1 MELLF
6 NLLWLVIAVGA
17 AATYLRAKPAACTR
31 FRLGLG
37 ALLCVSAL
45 LLPAISITDD
55 LHFDAFAVEDSSSIK
70 KLAQAE
76 AHASPTSHIV
86 WFGISLLALLFA
98 PRQRSKWCPTV
109 ASFESF
115 PNSLCARSVLGRAPP
130 RRFASSGVVAA

>member
-1 MELLF
+1 MELLL
-6 NLLWLVIAVGA
+6 NLLWSVIVAGGV
-17 AATYLRAKPAACTR
+17 ATYLRGKPAAFTR

-76 AHASPTSHIV
+76 AHASPASHTA
-86 WFGISLLALLFA
+86 WFGISLLALLLA
-98 PRQRSKWCPTV
+98 ARQRSTWCPSV
-109 ASFESF
+109 AFFEAF
-115 PNSLCARSVLGRAPP
+115 PNSLFARSVLGRAPP
-130 RRFASSGVVAA
+130 RWIVSSGVVAA